1 VADGRPTEENESQR
15 EMNQSAMSARE
26 TTSAKRISNN
36 INGSEE
42 TIVDPVC
49 KMQLGRE
56 QIRESLVM
64 DGQSYY
70 FCSVG
75 CRAEF
80 QRHPE
85 DYIRGNPKGG
95 GTPHV

>member
-1 VADGRPTEENESQR
+1 MSHRKNESQR
-15 EMNQSAMSARE
+15 EMNESAISAGE
-26 TTSAKRISNN
+26 TAGAERISNK

-49 KMQLGRE
+49 KMQLAPE
-56 QIRESLVM
+56 QIKESLIIN
-64 DGQSYY
+64 GQRYY

-85 DYIRGNPKGG
+85 DYIGRAPKEGQ
-95 GTPHV
+95 HV